1 MIQRFKSITMKLN
14 RRERAAVLVGVGFLC
29 LFIVVRFVVF
39 PFMDRKDRLRRN
51 LVVNTRN
58 LEEIRSLKAEYET
71 LVKAGEQAEKR
82 FNQRRKSFTLL
93 SFLVQLAGEV
103 GIKDKMASM
112 KPTLTQQKDSPYK
125 ISQVEMKLKGLSLE
139 QITQYL
145 YRIETSKN
153 MVTIKRISLTK
164 SDDKEGILNVT
175 LQVETLEV

>member
-1 MIQRFKSITMKLN
+1 MMQWFKPIAMKLN

-29 LFIVVRFVVF
+29 LFVVVRFVVF
-39 PFMDRKDRLRRN
+39 PFMDRKDRLKRN

-58 LEEIRSLKAEYET
+58 LEEIRSLKSEYET
-71 LVKAGEQAEKR
+71 LVSTGEQAEKR
-82 FNQRRKSFTLL
+82 FKQRRKSFTLL
-93 SFLVQLAGEV
+93 SFLVQVAGEV

-125 ISQVEMKLKGLSLE
+125 ISQVEMKLKGLTLE

-145 YRIETSKN
+145 YKIETSKN
-153 MVTIKRISLTK
+153 MVNIKRISLTK
-164 SDDKEGILNVT
+164 SDDQMGILNVT

>member
-1 MIQRFKSITMKLN
+1 MMKWFKPIAMKLN
-14 RRERAAVLVGVGFLC
+14 RRERAAVMVGVGFLC
-29 LFIVVRFVVF
+29 LFVLVRFVVF

-51 LVVNTRN
+51 LTVNTRN
-58 LEEIRSLKAEYET
+58 LEEIRALKMAYET
-71 LVKAGEQAEKR
+71 LIHTGEQAEKR
-82 FNQRRKSFTLL
+82 FKQRRKNFTLL

-125 ISQVEMKLKGLSLE
+125 TSQVEMKLKGLSLE

-145 YRIETSKN
+145 YKIETSKN
-153 MVTIKRISLTK
+153 MVNIKRISLTK

>member
-1 MIQRFKSITMKLN
+1 MQWFKPIAMKLN
-14 RRERAAVLVGVGFLC
+14 RRERVAVMAGVGFIC
-29 LFIVVRFVVF
+29 LFVVVKFAIF
-39 PFMDRKDRLRRN
+39 PFMDRKDRLRHS
-51 LVVNTRN
+51 LTVNSRN

-71 LVKAGEQAEKR
+71 LISTGEQAEKR
-82 FNQRRKSFTLL
+82 FKKRRKSFTLL

-145 YRIETSKN
+145 YKIETSKN
-153 MVTIKRISLTK
+153 MVSIKRISLTK
-164 SDDKEGILNVT
+164 SDDKQGILNVV

>member
-1 MIQRFKSITMKLN
+1 MQWFKPIAMKLN
-14 RRERAAVLVGVGFLC
+14 RRERVAVMAGVGFIC
-29 LFIVVRFVVF
+29 LFVVVKFAIF
-39 PFMDRKDRLRRN
+39 PFMDRKDRLRRS
-51 LVVNTRN
+51 LTVNSRN

-71 LVKAGEQAEKR
+71 LISTGEQAEKR
-82 FNQRRKSFTLL
+82 FKKRRKSFTLL

-145 YRIETSKN
+145 YKIETSKN
-153 MVTIKRISLTK
+153 MVSIKRISLTK
-164 SDDKEGILNVT
+164 SDDKQGILNVV